1 MTNLLRWFVGFALAA
16 LFVVTTPAIGE
27 TIGTSPTV
35 VTVPGGVVG
44 VLPFANGGSNAA
56 TQATF
61 QGSAGYPEMLGG
73 FADGVSMATSN
84 VDTPITIVSPTPN
97 YIIRF
102 LLIQNVGTTAAPLT
116 AQFGLFPA
124 AGGTGTAI
132 IAGGTTM
139 VTINSNTVNTSVNS
153 QLQGTTI
160 GVTAFNLSTVYFRT
174 TTGQSGVTVNV
185 YVRIE
190 PLP

>member
-1 MTNLLRWFVGFALAA
+1 
-16 LFVVTTPAIGE
+16 
-27 TIGTSPTV
+27 
-35 VTVPGGVVG
+35 
-44 VLPFANGGSNAA
+44 
-56 TQATF
+56 
-61 QGSAGYPEMLGG
+61 MLGG
-73 FADGVSMATSN
+73 FADGVSMATSS
-84 VDTPITIVSPTPN
+84 VDTAITIVSPTAN

-102 LLIQNVGTTAAPLT
+102 LLIQNVGATAALLT

-124 AGGTGTAI
+124 AGGTGTPI

-139 VTINSNTVNTSVNS
+139 ATINSNAVNVSVNS

-160 GVTAFNLSTVYFRT
+160 GVTTFNLSTVYFRT